1 MYPVS
6 EEFLQ
11 AIDSNTRSYY
21 WTGSIVTKNHVT
33 YEFDNNNI
41 VKGSGYITRQCC
53 SSSEIELGTVYA
65 SELGITL
72 LNAVDRYTLDGAEV
86 KIFFHLNLPDG
97 SVETVPMGIFEITE
111 ANRNIRC
118 LELKGYDY
126 MLRFDKNL
134 KLESAGGTAYN
145 FLNAA
150 CTSCK
155 VEMAQSREQIE
166 ALPNGKETL
175 GIYAENDMETFR
187 DLIYYVAQ
195 VLGCV
200 CQINRVGKLELI
212 PYSKTPVDTIPAT
225 ERFSSSYSDFVT
237 RYTAISSTNQLK
249 ETAEYYC
256 VDPDD
261 GLTMNLGVNP
271 LLQFGL
277 QTTRA
282 RILNNILNRITT
294 VEYVPFDSTTIG
306 NPAFDPMDVLRFS
319 GGHADDTKVSCITSI
334 TYNINGK
341 HTLKCVGKNPKLSAA
356 KSKNDK
362 NIVGLL
368 NQVETNKTV
377 VYSFMNVS
385 PYTIKSSPT
394 QVLSIDFTS
403 KESTTA
409 MFLGEFLLNIIADDE
424 ERTLDGIATYADDT
438 EEATTI
444 KKSVK
449 YSFTDKKTPELLV
462 TYKVNGDT
470 VDTFYPEKA
479 CINGKHILTLFYP
492 LSSVIENSENTFEVY
507 LSITGGTLTIGELQI
522 RATISGQ
529 GLVAGIG
536 DWNGRINI
544 TETFESVAFTGM
556 DFSFDALT
564 DSVMAQFPRR
574 NDFSMR
580 QVFGHI
586 SFTGMDFGYD
596 RLNERVSVVEVIQ
609 TFTMDVTSPGEYD
622 MTVIEI
628 NESDAFCLISD
639 YTVVSAEE
647 EINAGQLQHLAINTD
662 PYERVENMEV
672 TLC

>member
-6 EEFLQ
+6 DEFLQ

-33 YEFDNNNI
+33 YEFDNNGI

-53 SSSEIELGTVYA
+53 GSSEIELGTVYA

-72 LNAVDRYTLDGAEV
+72 LNDIDRYTLDGAQV
-86 KIFFHLNLPDG
+86 KIFFHLNLPNG
-97 SVETVPMGIFEITE
+97 TVEIVPMGIFEVTE

-118 LELKGYDY
+118 LELKAYDY
-126 MLRFDKNL
+126 MLRFDKTL
-134 KLESAGGTAYN
+134 KLEAAGETAYN
-145 FLNAA
+145 FLNVA

-155 VEMAQSREQIE
+155 VEMAQTREQIE

-187 DLIYYVAQ
+187 DLLYYVAQ
-195 VLGCV
+195 VLGCI
-200 CQINRVGKLELI
+200 CLINREGKLELI
-212 PYSKTPVDTIPAT
+212 PYSNTPIDTILAK
-225 ERFSSSYSDFVT
+225 ERFNSTYSDFVT

-249 ETAEYYC
+249 EISEYYC
-256 VDPDD
+256 IEPDD

-277 QTTRA
+277 QSTRA
-282 RILNNILNRITT
+282 RILNNILNQITV

-306 NPAFDPMDVLRFS
+306 NPAFDQMDVLRFS

-341 HTLKCVGKNPKLSAA
+341 HTLKCVGKNPKLAAA

-362 NIVGLL
+362 NIVGLI

-409 MFLGEFLLNIIADDE
+409 MFLGEFLLNVIADEE
-424 ERTLDGIATYADDT
+424 ERTLDGIATY
-438 EEATTI
+438 EEETI
-444 KKSVK
+444 TVSKPVQ
-449 YSFTDKKTPELLV
+449 YSFMGKKILELLV

-470 VDTFYPEKA
+470 VETFYPEKT
-479 CINGKHILTLFYP
+479 CVDGRHILTLFYP

-529 GLVAGIG
+529 GLVASIG

-544 TETFESVAFTGM
+544 TESFDSIKFTGM
-556 DFSFDALT
+556 DFS
-564 DSVMAQFPRR
+564 
-574 NDFSMR
+574 
-580 QVFGHI
+580 
-586 SFTGMDFGYD
+586 YD
-596 RLNERVSVVEVIQ
+596 RLNERVSFVEVVQ
-609 TFTMDVTSPGEYD
+609 TFTMDVTAPGEYD
-622 MTVIEI
+622 LTVIEI

-639 YTVVSAEE
+639 YTQASEE
-647 EINAGQLQHLAINTD
+647 AEINAGLLQKLEIDTT
-662 PYERVENMEV
+662 PFERVEKMEV
-672 TLC
+672 TEC